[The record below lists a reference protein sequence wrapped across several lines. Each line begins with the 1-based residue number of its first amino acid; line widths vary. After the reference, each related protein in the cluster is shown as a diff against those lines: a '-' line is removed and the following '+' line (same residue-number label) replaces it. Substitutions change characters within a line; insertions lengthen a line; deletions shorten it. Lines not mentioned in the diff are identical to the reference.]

1 MYNGQSTPSTCRFFL
16 RKPPSQPAF
25 TEDRES
31 CRCLVRH
38 RLARGPRQSESSAS
52 AVRIAAAHR
61 RRRGSGAR
69 AEESLGGN
77 ISRHLHRKMPTFLD
91 KITPRGASLLPNSH
105 HVATGREG
113 SSDSYP
119 RCSAQCGGL
128 RSSGG
133 RRAGPARA
141 SRRLVAACGAAAAS
155 PPQLRPILARGADA
169 EISPPP
175 SRPPQRRSP
184 TTPSLLA
191 RRGSVPPWG

>member
-1 MYNGQSTPSTCRFFL
+1 VPSSC
-16 RKPPSQPAF
+16 SSPA
-25 TEDRES
+25 S
-31 CRCLVRH
+31 
-38 RLARGPRQSESSAS
+38 ARGPRQSESSAS
-52 AVRIAAAHR
+52 TVRIAAARR

-128 RSSGG
+128 RSSDG
-133 RRAGPARA
+133 RRAGPRPCISAPSRSLWGSGSLPTA
-141 SRRLVAACGAAAAS
+141 AQAHPHPRRSRRDLPTAVEAS
-155 PPQLRPILARGADA
+155 TAPLAHDA
-169 EISPPP
+169 FSPGP
-175 SRPPQRRSP
+175 
-184 TTPSLLA
+184 
-191 RRGSVPPWG
+191 